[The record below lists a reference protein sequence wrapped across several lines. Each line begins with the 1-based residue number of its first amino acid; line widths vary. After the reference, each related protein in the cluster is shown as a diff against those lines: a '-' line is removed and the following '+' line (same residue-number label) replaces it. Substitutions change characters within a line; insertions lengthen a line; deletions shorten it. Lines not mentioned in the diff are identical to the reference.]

1 MTSHTNR
8 QLNSIVDESVVIN
21 RVINYHDRIRWG
33 PIISGL
39 MIALATQL
47 VLSALGAANGL
58 SLIAR
63 TGAPRSNAPNIG
75 NSVEIWTIA
84 SVFFSLF
91 VGGWM
96 TARACGPMKRT
107 TALFNGAALWATVLV
122 LGSWLLASG
131 VTGIFG
137 IVASNAEV
145 IAQQVQQ
152 GAISLPSQV
161 PNLSAQQTRDLAANT
176 AASLWSFAFGSLV
189 GLVASLV
196 GAAIG
201 VRKFSSSH

>member
-1 MTSHTNR
+1 MASHVNR
-8 QLNSIVDESVVIN
+8 PLNNIVDESVVVN
-21 RVINYHDRIRWG
+21 RVIDYHDRVRWG
-33 PIISGL
+33 PIISGI

-58 SLIAR
+58 SLIAS
-63 TGAPRSNAPNIG
+63 TGAPRSIAPGIG
-75 NSVEIWTIA
+75 NSVGIWTIA
-84 SVFFSLF
+84 SVFISLF

-107 TALFNGAALWATVLV
+107 TALINGAVLWAATLA

-137 IVASNAEV
+137 IVASNPEAIV
-145 IAQQVQQ
+145 QQVQQ
-152 GAISLPSQV
+152 GAINLPNQV
-161 PNLSAQQTRDLAANT
+161 PNLSAEQTRDIAAN
-176 AASLWSFAFGSLV
+176 AGARLWSFVFGSLL

-201 VRKFSSSH
+201 VRNYRSSH